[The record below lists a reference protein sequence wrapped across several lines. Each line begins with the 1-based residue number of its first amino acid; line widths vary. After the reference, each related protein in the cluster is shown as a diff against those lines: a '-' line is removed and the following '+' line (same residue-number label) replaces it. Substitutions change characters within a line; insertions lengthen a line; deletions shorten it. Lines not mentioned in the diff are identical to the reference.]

1 MDHSTHTRLA
11 DAELIEAT
19 LIDAVVYG
27 PDDMKIGTVSHLH
40 GVGAVSQVIV
50 DVGGFLG
57 IGAKPVALMTNQL
70 AFMRD
75 DMGTVHATSDWTKD
89 EIRQLPEHHH

>member
-1 MDHSTHTRLA
+1 MDHSTHTRLP
-11 DAELIEAT
+11 DAELTADNIV
-19 LIDAVVYG
+19 DAVVYG
-27 PDDMKIGTVSHLH
+27 PDDAKIGTVSHLH

-57 IGAKPVALMTNQL
+57 MGTKPVALMTNQL

-75 DMGTVHATSDWTKD
+75 DGGTVHATSDWTKD
-89 EIRQLPEHHH
+89 EIRQMPEHHH

>member
-11 DAELIEAT
+11 DADLTEAAVV
-19 LIDAVVYG
+19 DAVVYG
-27 PDDMKIGTVSHLH
+27 PDDIKIGTVSHLH
-40 GVGAVSQVIV
+40 GVGTASRVIV

-57 IGAKPVALMTNQL
+57 IGVKPVALMMSQL

-75 DMGTVHATSDWTKD
+75 DEGTVHATSTLAKD
-89 EIRQLPEHHH
+89 EISRMPEHHH